1 MSILCCYCRHTY
13 DCGLNQLE
21 PHTSG
26 WDSRTAIEVINAV
39 YLSFQNQGKVR
50 TLLAKEVN
58 LQNEFI
64 RLQEE

>member
-1 MSILCCYCRHTY
+1 MSILCCYCRHTC
-13 DCGLNQLE
+13 DFVLNQLGL
-21 PHTSG
+21 HTSG
-26 WDSRTAIEVINAV
+26 WNDQIAIEIINAV
-39 YLSFQNQGKVR
+39 YLSLQCQGKVR